1 MATRSAKSETKKKKL
16 PPWVHD
22 YFTRAYDS
30 HERLMRVLSVS
41 KRGIGSARA
50 MPKLRSALANFDGK
64 TEDPKVQKLV
74 TEDAELAKTEI
85 DLDFPVLNSLAAIAI
100 WSWLE
105 HLIKGLL
112 AEQVFHDRKAAKHP
126 AFQKIRVKLSD
137 YASLSKREQSSYLIE
152 LIEQDLAAPLKRG
165 ATRFESILEPFGL
178 TGAVEPR
185 ISKAIFELQ
194 QIRNVIAHQNSRCDR
209 RLKDS
214 CPWLKLK
221 IGQEVRVSS
230 KQIASYSEAT
240 AEYALNVLYRIGDQN
255 GIELRVAEDDT

>member
-1 MATRSAKSETKKKKL
+1 MTAQPKKEQKTKI
-16 PPWVHD
+16 PPWVHE

-30 HERLMRVLSVS
+30 HERLLRVIQVS
-41 KRGIGSARA
+41 KRGISSARA
-50 MPKLRSALANFDGK
+50 MPRLRKALANVEGK
-64 TEDPKVQKLV
+64 DTDPKVDKLV
-74 TEDAELAKTEI
+74 AEDAELAKTEV
-85 DLDFPVLNSLAAIAI
+85 DQDFPVLNSLATIAI

-112 AEQVFHDRKAAKHP
+112 AEQIFHDRKAAKHP

-178 TGAVEPR
+178 TGAVTPE

-194 QIRNVIAHQNSRCDR
+194 QVRNVIAHQNGRCDR
-209 RLKDS
+209 GLKQS

-221 IGQEVRVSS
+221 IGQETCVTS
-230 KQIASYSEAT
+230 KQVATYAEAT
-240 AEYALNVLYRIGDQN
+240 AEYALHVLYRIGDQN
-255 GIELRVAEDDT
+255 GVDLRVSPDDT